1 MVGALDN
8 VLCHDG
14 VLTDKGKYFYYII
27 YFYVWRCGGWHVVL
41 SIPNISICFIPG
53 SRCTFYDNTV
63 DYTTVFSILLA
74 RCINKYRLFA
84 PPDYLGA
91 WNRLLPSTINLNLY
105 LHVIYSGFTIS
116 EQAAEKGAI
125 HNRPPTKSA
134 DQFTTGECDT
144 NFKIACL
151 RIHIERW

>member
-1 MVGALDN
+1 M
-8 VLCHDG
+8 
-14 VLTDKGKYFYYII
+14 
-27 YFYVWRCGGWHVVL
+27 L

-91 WNRLLPSTINLNLY
+91 W
-105 LHVIYSGFTIS
+105 IYSGFAIS

-125 HNRPPTKSA
+125 HNRPPMKSA